1 MHEFCG
7 SCEWYDDGLC
17 DTFGT
22 LVEEDDI
29 ACKKWMKRRM
39 DAERE
44 KEKEE
49 KNVRD

>member
-1 MHEFCG
+1 MYEFCG

-29 ACKKWMKRRM
+29 ACKKWMKRRI
-39 DAERE
+39 AAE

-49 KNVRD
+49 KNGRD

>member
-1 MHEFCG
+1 MYEFCG

-22 LVEEDDI
+22 LVEEDDV
-29 ACKKWMKRRM
+29 ACKKWTKRRM

-44 KEKEE
+44 KEKED
-49 KNVRD
+49 KKK